1 MLVYHY
7 QNWYIVGGGDN
18 KSVKSCNILYF
29 ILAYDASFNNM
40 SKLGW
45 SVLTRV
51 KERDPLA
58 SEVNILCLFQH
69 TLL

>member
-1 MLVYHY
+1 MDLSFVYRY
-7 QNWYIVGGGDN
+7 PRT
-18 KSVKSCNILYF
+18 LLF
-29 ILAYDASFNNM
+29 NM

>member
-29 ILAYDASFNNM
+29 ILAYDASFN
-40 SKLGW
+40 KFVGGTYGL
-45 SVLTRV
+45 
-51 KERDPLA
+51 EFC
-58 SEVNILCLFQH
+58 VNVPQNPFV
-69 TLL
+69 